1 MRLCFWIFPAWL
13 VACSASA
20 SDVSLSVLMS
30 NESVKVTDGAFA
42 GLEGGFQLELALGS
56 YANGSTRV
64 SLGKFELQA
73 ESGAVLADLGDAT
86 SEPAFP
92 IDVNKGESQQ
102 VVFTFDGISVDH
114 DAACAGRVRI
124 VGSVMDTLKGGMDP
138 VRSGLITP
146 DCG

>member
-1 MRLCFWIFPAWL
+1 MRSCFWFLPACL

-30 NESVKVTDGAFA
+30 NESVKVTNGAFA
-42 GLEGGFQLELALGS
+42 GLEGGFELELALGS
-56 YANGSTRV
+56 YANGGTRV
-64 SLGKFELQA
+64 SLGKFELQS
-73 ESGAVLADLGDAT
+73 ESGALLADLADAT
-86 SEPAFP
+86 SEPMFP
-92 IDVNKGESQQ
+92 IDVNKGESKG

-124 VGSVMDTLKGGMDP
+124 VGSVFDTLKGGMEP
-138 VRSGLITP
+138 VRSGLLTP